1 MRLIADY
8 IVVRALSP
16 TAFGLEAKAQNT
28 TVLVEAKLLPE
39 GYPAVRL
46 QMRSGAIQ
54 WNSNLLIQTV

>member
-1 MRLIADY
+1 MRLKTNY
-8 IVVRALSP
+8 IVIRTLLL
-16 TAFGLEAKAQNT
+16 TAFGLEAKAQNA

-54 WNSNLLIQTV
+54 WNSNF